1 MTTSLPSRPPFAGV
15 WELFPWI
22 FSYKQ
27 LDYVVLNIIMS
38 TRTSTRP
45 SRLGRWRPAV
55 HCCPEATNMITFPFR
70 QSPCSPAVHFSHESG
85 GLQVQEPGV
94 RAILALLIGNAGAV
108 RDPTCTFL
116 SIATR
121 DHNPPS
127 SPFWLRRKRSVHQLP
142 FQRRCDSLGI
152 TSITRNPKTA
162 RNRRVA

>member
-1 MTTSLPSRPPFAGV
+1 MDLQLQATGLRSIEYHHANPYVNASLEAWPVATSGSLLPRGN
-15 WELFPWI
+15 EHDNFPLQAI
-22 FSYKQ
+22 SMFSSSPLLARK
-27 LDYVVLNIIMS
+27 
-38 TRTSTRP
+38 
-45 SRLGRWRPAV
+45 RWTP
-55 HCCPEATNMITFPFR
+55 
-70 QSPCSPAVHFSHESG
+70 
-85 GLQVQEPGV
+85 VQEPGV